1 MSFPSAKF
9 IFLAMAAGAI
19 FLGAS
24 PAMAQSKVSTYSA
37 QVIVQNAFTIAETTP
52 LNLGTIAAVSSNTA
66 GTQAAISL
74 NPGTG
79 ATTTAQGAGGSS
91 ARILAVA
98 PPTRGMIAVTHAP
111 PSTVLTVSNPGSSYD
126 LTNAAV
132 PGTPPLVFT
141 PAYAAVGFNYVTS
154 PTGTLNI
161 NIGGTL
167 TTTQSPT
174 AYADGVYMGSYQ
186 LQITY

>member
-1 MSFPSAKF
+1 MSLSSAR
-9 IFLAMAAGAI
+9 IGFLAFVAFIACFGATQ
-19 FLGAS
+19 
-24 PAMAQSKVSTYSA
+24 AMAQSKVSTYSA

-66 GTQAAISL
+66 GAQAAVNL

-79 ATTTAQGAGGSS
+79 AMTVAQGAAGS
-91 ARILAVA
+91 RILAVA
-98 PPTRGMIAVTHAP
+98 PPTRGLIAVTHAP
-111 PSTVLTVSNPGSSYD
+111 PNTALTVSNPGASYD
-126 LTNAAV
+126 LTNAAS

-141 PAYAAVGFNYVTS
+141 PAYAAVGFTYVTS
-154 PTGTLNI
+154 ATGTLNI
-161 NIGGTL
+161 NIGGSL

-174 AYADGVYMGSYQ
+174 AYVDGVYSGSYQ

>member
-1 MSFPSAKF
+1 MFLSSARSA
-9 IFLAMAAGAI
+9 FLAISIVVAV
-19 FLGAS
+19 LGAT
-24 PAMAQSKVSTYSA
+24 PAVAQSKVATYSA

-52 LNLGTIAAVSSNTA
+52 LNLGAIAAVSSNTA
-66 GTQAAISL
+66 GTQAAINL

-79 ATTTAQGAGGSS
+79 ATTVAQGAGGST

-111 PSTVLTVSNPGSSYD
+111 PNTVLTVSNPGASYD
-126 LTNAAV
+126 LTNAAE
-132 PGTPPLVFT
+132 PTAPPLVFT
-141 PAYAAVGFNYVTS
+141 PAYAAVGFNYTTG

-161 NIGGTL
+161 NVGGTL

-174 AYADGVYMGSYQ
+174 AYADGVYAGSYQ